1 MCPANK
7 RIRIKFFAWMV
18 AATVFIVCAS
28 VGSAYGRI
36 SDWDSTEWIYSPAET
51 PSPVPTHSSDC
62 LVEGGQAILLKD
74 WQPSENQREI
84 LMTIQRPEADIPA
97 VAEEPLPEDTE
108 APEPDEGETVPDE
121 DPFAGEVTVQP
132 DATVALH
139 LTAEAQ
145 VTEDAI
151 TLRLTRVDPA
161 PGLAQATRM
170 TVHVQ
175 WYGLEGTLQFSMLP
189 YGDEVEAEGVEEP
202 AAIEREIVPDLIPF
216 SVNDTIDPA
225 NSLAYVRLNPETKA
239 DFTVSLLLGNEA
251 LYKVRWSLNGGETY
265 SLLYDSHILS
275 IAWPYPE
282 GWDGTV
288 VLDFSE
294 ALAAGQGPTIAV
306 EATDYPR
313 KEYTPALSPAPVL
326 PRTHVITGVLPATML
341 MPTRWGAAQVQARS
355 IQRLIKNEQGEYVYT
370 DDTALAAVTTDAG
383 IWLEPAAD
391 GVAPVSGSYRMTL
404 HWVWNGISLQEHTL
418 YFFINS
424 Q

>member
-1 MCPANK
+1 MYPANK
-7 RIRIKFFAWMV
+7 RIGIQLVAWMAV
-18 AATVFIVCAS
+18 ATVFIVCAS

-51 PSPVPTHSSDC
+51 PPPVPTHSSDC

-97 VAEEPLPEDTE
+97 VVEEPLPEDTE
-108 APEPDEGETVPDE
+108 VTEPDEGEVVPDE
-121 DPFAGEVTVQP
+121 DPFADEVTVQP
-132 DATVALH
+132 DADAVLH

-151 TLRLTRVDPA
+151 TIYLTRIDPA
-161 PGLAQATRM
+161 PGLVQATQM

-189 YGDEVEAEGVEEP
+189 YGDEVEAESTEEP
-202 AAIEREIVPDLIPF
+202 ATTVREIVPDLIPF

-225 NSLAYVRLNPETKA
+225 DSLAYLRLNPETKA

-251 LYKVRWSLNGGETY
+251 MYKVRWSLNGGETY

-288 VLDFSE
+288 VLDFSQ

-313 KEYTPALSPAPVL
+313 KEYTPALSSAPVL
-326 PRTHVITGVLPATML
+326 PRTYVITGALPATML

-383 IWLEPAAD
+383 IRLEPAAD
-391 GVAPVSGSYRMTL
+391 GVVPVSGSYRMTL
-404 HWVWNGISLQEHTL
+404 HWMWNGISLQEHTL